1 MPNLISLLRS
11 RSINEL
17 DLPGSL
23 KDKVKA
29 EKVQTLWDLF
39 TLLQKK
45 KANPEITELNFSPS
59 EIQVIDKILK
69 DFISSNQSD
78 RPTKP
83 TVSASEPVKTPA
95 PRPQNKPIATKV
107 HRILGNELVEKESV
121 YSPKLRSVELVGE
134 IPISS
139 NELSVLGNLFRNV
152 FIKHP
157 VKIALEAVE
166 KGAPASFAVF
176 LVGRGVFGYNGGDYW
191 SSVENALGCKTG
203 FVFGQVFERILHRY
217 RLVSFEELQK
227 KSTRYVS
234 LILAHGGIPVYSLDD
249 YFSNYILASVNRPQ
263 YMGLDGDEVLS
274 ELLLSPAVLTTDKPV
289 THFLEYGGRVAL
301 DIFNRSRHLIA
312 QWQDGQTIPDIDE
325 TGLPNHM
332 VERFTEWVK
341 KTGSPSSPA
350 KSSKNRVRKPE
361 FCLDPW
367 GLGIFLKLP
376 SQYVPVFDTS
386 DCRWVI
392 QSGSN
397 AQFIPI
403 EIDVHGYTREITIRV
418 DIISEIYEVKF
429 IQGDK
434 ELQWKFSAPNSIF
447 IFDPNHGA
455 FQNRFSNNE
464 VWVIYPNH
472 LDLSITDG
480 DGYQTEEL
488 PSLPGNWYSMKAE
501 GWELTNARDVSFFS
515 QSTLV
520 KSFEIKQTDWIQPA
534 FLTGGTILRNNLQSN
549 EPTYLGRPPKIRI
562 PVREGVDTLELL
574 GRWRISIKPVG
585 FADPPY
591 PRQAKLSD
599 LSDTALL
606 VSDAHIDVSLDHKS
620 LLDLRPAGVFQII
633 MWGPLGQDVNFRISC
648 WSECDISGID
658 EIYIPDRQGAKPVQ
672 VDIHSG
678 LLDQLEPTDNKND
691 FKVNNSKPGLFSV
704 TVPSDKS
711 RVLLQVF
718 RDTLEGTLGIPLEFR
733 VKRLRWRLVG
743 HDVVEGWSDNLLEV
757 GVDSFAQMSTPLLI
771 VSWPDLDFESFELY
785 LRLLD
790 LNANEI
796 LKIDPAKGNTR
807 RSGDFWRFD
816 LDVLRSNLQESRAP
830 IVRLELVART
840 IEGSIQKQLPV
851 ISFTRSINIQQISVE
866 LQEGETEF
874 NLDLHWHEPSPL
886 QNRCVYLWSL
896 WRPWEAVRRIDIP
909 DSAKDQHV
917 FTLEKEDFLPGEYR
931 LGFAIV
937 DPWVS
942 TLPPVKPPKGNTPG
956 VWDFGVA
963 PEQRLDYL
971 NKQAKSFEEHLE
983 ILMLKK
989 PTQLTQDA
997 LSCLSYL
1004 DQASASQILLLKEH
1018 FEELEEENI
1027 MEMFGEAVLA
1037 AKNLGL
1043 LLDEIKKGNLT
1054 SSDVTSILE
1063 YMPPIN
1069 EWQTSSCELL
1079 LKFDNRK
1086 WRAKALQHLIS
1097 TSPEFAAQEALSM
1110 IKKGLFE
1117 IEDAVELLFEN
1128 RPRIIEIYKTEYP
1141 NDPTAK
1147 KIVEF
1152 LQLYNPYSGLPV
1164 VRVGMW
1170 IHTDAGWGKIDS
1182 IQDMVSH
1189 TSVDEF
1195 MENQGVYKLVVRLHI
1210 EIDPNLQGEKAVIDM
1225 KQKTLTFQRARGTYI
1240 CDHCQEFKSTNRD
1253 MYKFHIAQQHPGQ
1266 YPSTPSS
1273 QTSFTYAFLEFV
1285 HSRK

>member
-17 DLPGSL
+17 DLNGSL
-23 KDKVKA
+23 ENKVKA

-39 TLLQKK
+39 SLLQKK
-45 KANPEITELNFSPS
+45 RANPEITEISFSLG
-59 EIQVIDKILK
+59 EIQTLDKLLK
-69 DFISSNQSD
+69 DFISLNQSNQT
-78 RPTKP
+78 TKP
-83 TVSASEPVKTPA
+83 TASTSALVKTPA
-95 PRPQNKPIATKV
+95 PRPQNKPKATKAQ
-107 HRILGNELVEKESV
+107 RILGDELIEKESF
-121 YSPKLRSVELVGE
+121 YSPKLGNVELVGE

-139 NELSVLGNLFRNV
+139 NELSVLGNLFRDV
-152 FIKHP
+152 FLKHP

-176 LVGRGVFGYNGGDYW
+176 LVGQGIFGYNGGDYW

-203 FVFGQVFERILHRY
+203 FVFGQVFERILHKY

-249 YFSNYILASVNRPQ
+249 YFLNYILASVSRPQ
-263 YMGLDGDEVLS
+263 YMGLDGDELLS
-274 ELLLSPAVLTTDKPV
+274 ELLLSPAVITTDKPV

-312 QWQDGQTIPDIDE
+312 QWQDGRATPDISE

-341 KTGSPSSPA
+341 TIGRTSSPA

-367 GLGIFLKLP
+367 GLGVFLKLP
-376 SQYVPVFDTS
+376 SQYVPGFDAS

-392 QSGSN
+392 QTGN
-397 AQFIPI
+397 NPQYIPI

-418 DIISEIYEVKF
+418 DNISETYEVKF
-429 IQGDK
+429 IQSEK
-434 ELQWKFSAPNSIF
+434 ELQWKFSAPNSTF
-447 IFDPNHGA
+447 IFDPNHGV
-455 FQNRFSNNE
+455 FQNRFFNNE
-464 VWVIYPNH
+464 LWVIYPKD
-472 LDLSITDG
+472 LDLSITNG
-480 DGYQTEEL
+480 EGYQTEEL
-488 PSLPGNWYSMKAE
+488 PSLPGNWRSMKAE
-501 GWELTNARDVSFFS
+501 GWELTNARDVSFFY

-520 KSFEIKQTDWIQPA
+520 KSFEIKQTEWIQPP

-549 EPTYLGRPPKIRI
+549 EPTYIGRPPKIRI
-562 PVREGVDTLELL
+562 PVREGTDTLELL
-574 GRWRISIKPVG
+574 DRWRISIKPVG
-585 FADPPY
+585 FADPQY

-599 LSDTALL
+599 LSATALS
-606 VSDAHIDVSLDHKS
+606 VSGDHIDVLLDHNS
-620 LLDLRPAGVFQII
+620 LLDIRPAGVFQII

-648 WSECDISGID
+648 WPECDISGID
-658 EIYIPDRQGAKPVQ
+658 EIHIPDRQGAKSVQ
-672 VDIHSG
+672 LDIHTG
-678 LLDQLEPTDNKND
+678 LLDQLEPIDNKND
-691 FKVNNSKPGLFSV
+691 FKVHSSKPGLFSV

-718 RDTLEGTLGIPLEFR
+718 QDTLEGTLGIPLEFR

-743 HDVVEGWSDNLLEV
+743 HDVVDGWSDNLLEV
-757 GVDSFAQMSTPLLI
+757 GVDSFAQMNAPLLI
-771 VSWPDLDFESFELY
+771 VSWPDLDFKSFELY

-796 LKIDPAKGNTR
+796 LRIDPAKGNTR

-840 IEGSIQKQLPV
+840 IEGSVQKQLPV
-851 ISFTRSINIQQISVE
+851 ISFTRSINIQQISVD

-874 NLDLHWHEPSPL
+874 NLNLHWHEPSPL

-917 FTLEKEDFLPGEYR
+917 FTLKKEDFLPGEYR

-937 DPWVS
+937 DPWVG
-942 TLPPVKPPKGNTPG
+942 TPPPVNPPEDNTLG
-956 VWDFGVA
+956 VLDFGVA
-963 PEQRLDYL
+963 SEQILDYL

-983 ILMLKK
+983 ILL
-989 PTQLTQDA
+989 LTNPSHLTPSAQ
-997 LSCLSYL
+997 SCLSHL
-1004 DQASASQILLLKEH
+1004 NQATASQILLLKKH
-1018 FEELEEENI
+1018 FETLGEVNI
-1027 MEMFGEAVLA
+1027 MKVLGEAVLFTNSLEMLIEET
-1037 AKNLGL
+1037 KTGR
-1043 LLDEIKKGNLT
+1043 LT
-1054 SSDVTSILE
+1054 SSDVSSILE
-1063 YMPPIN
+1063 YMPPFT
-1069 EWQTSSCELL
+1069 EWENSSCQML

-1086 WRAKALQHLIS
+1086 WRDKALQHLIS
-1097 TSPEFAAQEALSM
+1097 TSPEFAAQETLSM

-1117 IEDAVELLFEN
+1117 IGDAVELLFEN
-1128 RPRIIEIYKTEYP
+1128 RPRIIEIYKTDYP
-1141 NDPTAK
+1141 SDLTAK
-1147 KIVEF
+1147 KVVEF

-1189 TSVDEF
+1189 RSVDEF

-1225 KQKTLTFQRARGTYI
+1225 KQRTLTFQRARGTFI
-1240 CDHCQEFKSTNRD
+1240 CDHCQEFMSTNRD

-1273 QTSFTYAFLEFV
+1273 QTSFTYTFLEFV